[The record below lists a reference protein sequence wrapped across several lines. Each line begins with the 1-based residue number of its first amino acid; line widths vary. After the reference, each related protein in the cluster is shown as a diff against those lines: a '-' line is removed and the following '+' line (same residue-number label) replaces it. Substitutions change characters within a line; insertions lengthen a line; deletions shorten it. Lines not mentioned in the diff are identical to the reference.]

1 MENPGTEP
9 SPPAP
14 EAADPQGGHDHLE
27 AAEAADDET
36 RLKVLEDLYRSLE
49 SGLEGSGSSPSR

>member
-1 MENPGTEP
+1 MDNPSERSPDPAPDP
-9 SPPAP
+9 SPLASDQ
-14 EAADPQGGHDHLE
+14 ARLD

-49 SGLEGSGSSPSR
+49 SGLEGSDNPSQP

>member
-1 MENPGTEP
+1 MDDKQNGPE
-9 SPPAP
+9 PAP
-14 EAADPQGGHDHLE
+14 EESLVEDAQAHLE

-49 SGLEGSGSSPSR
+49 TTLEGSGNPSKG

>member
-1 MENPGTEP
+1 MDDPGTEP
-9 SPPAP
+9 SPPAS
-14 EAADPQGGHDHLE
+14 EGNEPQGGHDHLE

-49 SGLEGSGSSPSR
+49 SGLEGSGSPSSR

>member
-1 MENPGTEP
+1 MEDHGTETP
-9 SPPAP
+9 SSTHEAP
-14 EAADPQGGHDHLE
+14 EPSGDHHQLD

-49 SGLEGSGSSPSR
+49 SGLEGSGSPSSQ